1 MVTRDNSRPTKFV
14 PTTTRHLAGVAFAI
28 SAALPTYTAA
38 LAQRLIWVPVAY
50 QANAEAHEG
59 LSVKPDPG
67 PSITI

>member
-1 MVTRDNSRPTKFV
+1 V
-14 PTTTRHLAGVAFAI
+14 
-28 SAALPTYTAA
+28 PTYTAA

-50 QANAEAHEG
+50 QAISEAHEG